1 MQIGLNILGAEKL
14 YDGNFSAVLDLATKA
29 DRAGIGL
36 ISTGDHLGFSR
47 RAHEGRVAFNG
58 FPFDLEYPW
67 LEPMTMLGAV
77 AAVTTRARLGI
88 SVLVAPLRPALL
100 LAKQA
105 ATLDVISG
113 GRVSLGVGVGWQED
127 EYAAAGQEFER
138 RFGRL
143 EEMVVACRAL
153 WSPEPATFTGRDY
166 AFEDFYSRPLPVQE
180 RLPVIFGFAPSA
192 SNFDR
197 LARVGDGWTVNP
209 ADLPDFPAAVD
220 RLRAAFEAHGRD
232 PGSLEVQV
240 SLGMARTTAGELDLE
255 RTAASVAR
263 RFDEG
268 ATTVML
274 RPTAYLETADGL
286 DDLLAW
292 MGALV

>member
-1 MQIGLNILGAEKL
+1 MRIGLNILGAEAL
-14 YDGNFSAVLDLATKA
+14 YDGDFGGVLELAAQA
-29 DRAGIGL
+29 DNAGIGL

-47 RAHEGRVAFNG
+47 EAHEGRVAFNG
-58 FPFDLEYPW
+58 FPFELEYPW
-67 LEPMTMLGAV
+67 LEPMTMLGAI
-77 AAVTTRARLGI
+77 AAVTRRAQLGI

-113 GRVSLGVGVGWQED
+113 GRASLGVGVGWQQD
-127 EYAAAGQEFER
+127 EYAAAGVEFER

-143 EEMVVACRAL
+143 EEMVSACRAL
-153 WSPEPATFTGRDY
+153 WSPGPATFTGRDY

-180 RLPVIFGFAPSA
+180 RIPVIFGFAPSA

-209 ADLPDFPAAVD
+209 ADLPDFPAALA

-232 PGSLEVQV
+232 PDSLEVQV
-240 SLGMARTTAGELDLE
+240 SLGMARTKSGELDLD
-255 RTAASVAR
+255 RTAASVSR
-263 RFDEG
+263 RFEEG
-268 ATTVML
+268 ATTVVL
-274 RPTAYLETADGL
+274 RPTAYLGSADGV
-286 DDLLAW
+286 DEVIAW
-292 MGALV
+292 MAGLV

>member
-1 MQIGLNILGAEKL
+1 MRIGLNILGAEAL
-14 YDGNFSAVLDLATKA
+14 YDGDFGGVLDLAAQA
-29 DRAGIGL
+29 DKAGIGL
-36 ISTGDHLGFSR
+36 ISTGDHLGFSAS
-47 RAHEGRVAFNG
+47 AHAGRVAFNG

-67 LEPMTMLGAV
+67 LEPMTMLGAI
-77 AAVTTRARLGI
+77 AAVTTRASLGV

-127 EYAAAGQEFER
+127 EYAAAGVEFER

-143 EEMVVACRAL
+143 EEMVAACRAL
-153 WSPEPATFTGRDY
+153 WSPGPATFTGRDY

-192 SNFDR
+192 SNFAR

-209 ADLPDFPAAVD
+209 SDLPDFPAAVT
-220 RLRAAFEAHGRD
+220 RLREAFAAHGRD
-232 PGSLEVQV
+232 PEALDVQV
-240 SLGMARTTAGELDLE
+240 SLGMARTKAGELDLE

-268 ATTVML
+268 ATTVVL
-274 RPTAYLETADGL
+274 RPSAYLESADGAA
-286 DDLLAW
+286 DLVAW
-292 MGALV
+292 MGTLA

>member
-1 MQIGLNILGAEKL
+1 MQVGLNILGAEKL
-14 YDGNFSAVLDLATKA
+14 FGGDFAGVLDLAAKA
-29 DRAGIGL
+29 DRAGVDL
-36 ISTGDHLGFSR
+36 ISTGDHLGFSAT
-47 RAHEGRVAFNG
+47 AHAGRVAFNG

-67 LEPMTMLGAV
+67 LEPMTMLGAI

-113 GRVSLGVGVGWQED
+113 GRVTLGVGVGWQED
-127 EYAAAGQEFER
+127 EYRAAGQEFER

-143 EEMVVACRAL
+143 EEMVSACRAL
-153 WSPEPATFTGRDY
+153 WSPGAATFTGRDY
-166 AFEDFYSRPLPVQE
+166 SFEDFYSRPLPVQD

-192 SNFDR
+192 SNFGR

-209 ADLPDFPAAVD
+209 ADLPDFPAAVS

-232 PGSLEVQV
+232 PHALEVQV
-240 SLGMARTTAGELDLE
+240 SLGFARTKSGELDLD
-255 RTAASVAR
+255 RTADFVAR
-263 RFDEG
+263 RFEEG
-268 ATTVML
+268 ATTVTL
-274 RPTAYLETADGL
+274 RPSPYLDSADGL
-286 DDLLAW
+286 DELLAW
-292 MGALV
+292 MAGLD

>member
-1 MQIGLNILGAEKL
+1 MQIGINILGAEEL
-14 YDGNFSAVLDLATKA
+14 YDGDFGGVLDLVASA
-29 DRAGIGL
+29 DRAGIDL
-36 ISTGDHLGFSR
+36 ISTGDHLGFSAS
-47 RAHEGRVAFNG
+47 AHAGRVAFNG
-58 FPFDLEYPW
+58 FPFDLEHPW
-67 LEPMTMLGAV
+67 LEPMTMLGAI

-127 EYAAAGQEFER
+127 EYTAAGQSFER

-143 EEMVVACRAL
+143 EEMIAACREL
-153 WSPEPATFTGRDY
+153 WSDGPATFTGRDY
-166 AFEDFYSRPLPVQE
+166 SFEDFYSRPLPVQK

-197 LARVGDGWTVNP
+197 VARVGDGWTVNP
-209 ADLPDFPAAVD
+209 ADLKDLPDAVR

-232 PGSLEVQV
+232 PETAEVQV
-240 SLGMARTTAGELDLE
+240 SLGFARAKDGDLDLD
-255 RTAASVAR
+255 RTAATVAQMK
-263 RFDEG
+263 EAG
-268 ATTVML
+268 ATVTVL
-274 RPTAYLETADGL
+274 RPSVYMKSPDGM
-286 DDLLAW
+286 DEVLAW
-292 MGALV
+292 MSALR

>member
-14 YDGNFSAVLDLATKA
+14 YDGDFGGVLDLAARA
-29 DRAGIGL
+29 DKAGIGL
-36 ISTGDHLGFSR
+36 ISTGDHLGFSAR
-47 RAHEGRVAFNG
+47 EHAGRVAFNG

-67 LEPMTMLGAV
+67 LEPMTMLGAI

-143 EEMVVACRAL
+143 EEMVAACRLL
-153 WSPEPATFTGRDY
+153 WSPGPATFTGRDY
-166 AFEDFYSRPLPVQE
+166 AFEEFYSRPLPVQE

-209 ADLPDFPAAVD
+209 ADLADFPGSVA
-220 RLRAAFEAHGRD
+220 RLRAALVAHGRD
-232 PGSLEVQV
+232 PESLEVQV
-240 SLGMARTTAGELDLE
+240 SLGFARTRAGELDLE
-255 RTAASVAR
+255 RTAESISR
-263 RFDEG
+263 RVEEG

-274 RPTAYLETADGL
+274 RPTAYLETPDGL

-292 MGALV
+292 MAALT

>member
-1 MQIGLNILGAEKL
+1 MQIGLNILGAEAL
-14 YDGNFSAVLDLATKA
+14 FDGDFGGVLDLAAKA
-29 DRAGIGL
+29 DRVGISV
-36 ISTGDHLGFSR
+36 ISTGDHLGFSAA
-47 RAHEGRVAFNG
+47 AHAGRVAFNG

-67 LEPMTMLGAV
+67 LEPMTMLGAI
-77 AAVTTRARLGI
+77 AAVTTQARLGI

-113 GRVSLGVGVGWQED
+113 GRVSLGVGVGWQQD
-127 EYAAAGQEFER
+127 EYSAAGQEFER

-143 EEMVVACRAL
+143 EEMVAACRAL
-153 WSPEPATFTGRDY
+153 WSPGPATFTGRDY
-166 AFEDFYSRPLPVQE
+166 AFENFYSRPLPVQE

-197 LARVGDGWTVNP
+197 VARVGDGWTVNP
-209 ADLPDFPAAVD
+209 ADLPDFPASVT
-220 RLRAAFEAHGRD
+220 RLRTAFETHGRD
-232 PGSLEVQV
+232 PAGLEVQV
-240 SLGMARTTAGELDLE
+240 SLGFARSAEGELDLD
-255 RTAASVAR
+255 RTAESVAR

-274 RPTAYLETADGL
+274 RPSAYLKTADGL

-292 MGALV
+292 MSALA